1 MFKRFMKAM
10 EYRSYC
16 LAIRQLRQSGYYK
29 AANDISEFKHKM
41 YPTH

>member
-1 MFKRFMKAM
+1 MKAM

-16 LAIRQLRQSGYYK
+16 MAIRQLRQSGHYK

-41 YPTH
+41 YSTY

>member
-16 LAIRQLRQSGYYK
+16 MAIHQLRQSGYYE
-29 AANDISEFKHKM
+29 AANDISEFKHNM
-41 YPTH
+41 YKTS

>member
-16 LAIRQLRQSGYYK
+16 MAIHQLRQQGLFKEAQRVSEYK
-29 AANDISEFKHKM
+29 HNM